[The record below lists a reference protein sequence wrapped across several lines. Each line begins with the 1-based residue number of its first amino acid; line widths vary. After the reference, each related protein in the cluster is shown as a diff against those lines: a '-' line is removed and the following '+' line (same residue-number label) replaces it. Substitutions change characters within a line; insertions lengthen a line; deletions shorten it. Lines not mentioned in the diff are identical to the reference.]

1 MIVGVDIGGTFTDVV
16 CIDQAARE
24 IGLTKV
30 TTNHADI
37 VESVISGVSKILGL
51 LDRQPEGVERIVLG
65 TTLATNVVV
74 QRAGARLAIFTTE
87 GFEDVLEIGRLKR
100 RSMYDLDIDVQ
111 TPVFLSPKRC
121 RVGVPERLDAT
132 GRLVKPLDEDFVA
145 RAIVE
150 MKTKHAIEAVAVVYL
165 FSFENDAHEV
175 RTREIIHSLYPDL
188 FVSLSSEVNP
198 IYREYER
205 TAVTAFD
212 AYMRPAVERAL
223 TNMEQ
228 RLREYGIPGK
238 IHIMQSRGGVT
249 TIRTAASRPVHLFL
263 SGPAGGVVGGARLAS
278 AAGCGD
284 AVTIDIG
291 GTSCDV
297 AMIRRGVPAVSG
309 SGEILGYPVRVPM
322 VDINTI
328 GAGGGSLLRVN
339 ASGIMRVGPASA
351 GSDPGPVCYARGGS
365 EPTITDASLV
375 LGYLNPTDFAGGEF
389 DLDVDGARRA
399 LEDTGAQMGMSP
411 VEAALG
417 AHRIMNV
424 QMAEQIRLITV
435 KRGYDPRQLS
445 LVAFGGAGPLHA
457 GALLSMLGMKRC
469 LIPATPGVLSAYG
482 LLTADI
488 EVEMGRSHLRRVDQM
503 DLEELA
509 RAFADTHAQCV
520 EIMRREA
527 LDPGTLQ
534 ARYSADLRYT
544 GQSYELIVALR
555 SEIIDAATVGA
566 LVDDFESDYL
576 RMYGYTNKTEVELVN
591 IRCVAYTPAEALDGL
606 RIRALETTVG
616 AMEAERE
623 TWFLGLDRPV
633 RSVVLRRERLA
644 RGAEVAGPAVVE
656 QADTTVLI
664 YPGQTAQ
671 VDASNN
677 LILNGISQAYTL

>member
-1 MIVGVDIGGTFTDVV
+1 M
-16 CIDQAARE
+16 
-24 IGLTKV
+24 
-30 TTNHADI
+30 
-37 VESVISGVSKILGL
+37 
-51 LDRQPEGVERIVLG
+51 
-65 TTLATNVVV
+65 
-74 QRAGARLAIFTTE
+74 
-87 GFEDVLEIGRLKR
+87 
-100 RSMYDLDIDVQ
+100 
-111 TPVFLSPKRC
+111 
-121 RVGVPERLDAT
+121 
-132 GRLVKPLDEDFVA
+132 
-145 RAIVE
+145 
-150 MKTKHAIEAVAVVYL
+150 
-165 FSFENDAHEV
+165 
-175 RTREIIHSLYPDL
+175 
-188 FVSLSSEVNP
+188 
-198 IYREYER
+198 
-205 TAVTAFD
+205 
-212 AYMRPAVERAL
+212 
-223 TNMEQ
+223 
-228 RLREYGIPGK
+228 
-238 IHIMQSRGGVT
+238 
-249 TIRTAASRPVHLFL
+249 
-263 SGPAGGVVGGARLAS
+263 
-278 AAGCGD
+278 
-284 AVTIDIG
+284 
-291 GTSCDV
+291 
-297 AMIRRGVPAVSG
+297 
-309 SGEILGYPVRVPM
+309 
-322 VDINTI
+322 
-328 GAGGGSLLRVN
+328 
-339 ASGIMRVGPASA
+339 
-351 GSDPGPVCYARGGS
+351 CYARGGS

-534 ARYSADLRYT
+534 ARYSANLRYT

-576 RMYGYTNKTEVELVN
+576 RMYGHTNKTEVELVN
-591 IRCVAYTPAEALDGL
+591 LRCVAYAPAEALDGL

-633 RSVVLRRERLA
+633 CSVVLRRERLA